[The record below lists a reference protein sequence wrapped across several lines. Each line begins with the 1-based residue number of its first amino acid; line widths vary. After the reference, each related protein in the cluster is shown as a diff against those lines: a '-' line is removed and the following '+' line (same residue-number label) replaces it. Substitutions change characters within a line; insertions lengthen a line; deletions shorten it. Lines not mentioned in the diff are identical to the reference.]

1 MGSPAP
7 QLGLGFVRIA
17 INGYFLQQ
25 TATGSGEHLYYLLEG
40 LGRVDQSG
48 NYLVLCPRLT
58 RSRILR
64 VPPIGPNFEIREI
77 RGTSARLGARLGKLW
92 WEQVT
97 LKRQCEAEKVDLLHS
112 PYFASPLSPNVPTVV
127 TVHDVIPLILP
138 AYGSAVHTRLYMR
151 LVSAAARR
159 ARAIITVSGTSKK
172 DIARVLGIPEDR
184 IHVVYNAVD
193 RALHPVDDQR
203 ILTGVREAH
212 GIVDDFLL
220 YFGGFDIRKNVE
232 RIIRAYHL
240 ARSSFDRP
248 WQLVIAGAMH
258 LVGHP
263 LYPDPRPVIQELG
276 LQGQVVVTG
285 RISEE
290 EKPLL
295 YSAATAFIFP
305 SLYEGFGLP
314 VLEAMACGT
323 PVITS
328 NLSSLPEVAGD
339 AALLVEPS
347 SVEDMAQAM
356 TRLMNDAAL
365 REELRGRGLRRVRQ
379 FDWEASAARTLDI
392 YRQALL

>member
-1 MGSPAP
+1 
-7 QLGLGFVRIA
+7 VRIA

-40 LGRVDQSG
+40 LDSVDRTSS
-48 NYLVLCPRLT
+48 YLVLYPRLT

-64 VPPIGPNFEIREI
+64 VPPLGANFEIREM

-97 LKRQCEAEKVDLLHS
+97 LKQQCAAERVDLLHS

-138 AYGSAVHTRLYMR
+138 RYGSALHTRLYMR
-151 LVSAAARR
+151 LVSAAARK

-172 DIARVLGIPEDR
+172 DIARVLGIPEER

-193 RALHPVDDQR
+193 RSFHPVDDQR
-203 ILTGVREAH
+203 FIDGVRESH
-212 GIVDDFLL
+212 GIADDFLL
-220 YFGGFDIRKNVE
+220 YFGGFDVRKNVE
-232 RIIRAYHL
+232 RIVRAYHL
-240 ARSSFDRP
+240 ARDSFARP
-248 WQLVIAGAMH
+248 IQLVIAGAMD

-263 LYPDPRPVIQELG
+263 LYPDPRPVIRDLG
-276 LQGQVVVTG
+276 LEKQVIVTG

-295 YSAATAFIFP
+295 YSAATAFVFP

-328 NLSSLPEVAGD
+328 NVSSLPEVAGD
-339 AALLVEPS
+339 AALLVEPE
-347 SVEDMAQAM
+347 SVEEIARAM
-356 TRLMNDAAL
+356 VRLMNDSGL
-365 REELRGRGLRRVRQ
+365 RDELRGRGLRRVRQ

>member
-1 MGSPAP
+1 
-7 QLGLGFVRIA
+7 VRIA

-40 LGRVDQSG
+40 LDSVDRASS
-48 NYLVLCPRLT
+48 YLVPYPRLT

-64 VPPIGPNFEIREI
+64 VPPLGPNFEIREI
-77 RGTSARLGARLGKLW
+77 VGTSARLDARLGKLW
-92 WEQVT
+92 WEQIT
-97 LKRQCEAEKVDLLHS
+97 LSRLCAAEHVDLLHS
-112 PYFASPLSPNVPTVV
+112 PYFASPLRTDVPTVV

-138 AYGSAVHTRLYMR
+138 DYGSALHTRLYMR
-151 LVSAAARR
+151 LVSAAARK
-159 ARAIITVSGTSKK
+159 AKAIITVSGASKK
-172 DIARVLGIPEDR
+172 DIARVLGIPDNR

-193 RALHPVDDQR
+193 RGFHPVDDQR
-203 ILTGVREAH
+203 FLDGVRETH
-212 GIVDDFLL
+212 GISGDFIL

-232 RIIRAYHL
+232 RIIRGYHL
-240 ARSSFDRP
+240 ARESFARP
-248 WQLVIAGAMH
+248 CQLVIAGAMD

-263 LYPDPRPVIQELG
+263 LYPDPRPLIGELG
-276 LQGQVVVTG
+276 LEGQALVIG

-295 YSAATAFIFP
+295 YSAATAFVFP
-305 SLYEGFGLP
+305 SMYEGFGLP

-328 NLSSLPEVAGD
+328 SVSSLPEVAGD

-347 SVEDMAQAM
+347 STEAISLAM
-356 TRLMNDAAL
+356 VRLMNDSAL

-379 FDWEASAARTLDI
+379 FDWEASAAMTLDI